1 MGMMS
6 VLLIVTIAL
15 VGVVG
20 VMLYRITNYRKED
33 MFSFLPGSLG
43 SSLGGGAPTIGSRTF
58 NPLGANM
65 NDDDEGADV
74 PGAMELSSFDKFDRT
89 AF

>member
-1 MGMMS
+1 MH
-6 VLLIVTIAL
+6 
-15 VGVVG
+15 
-20 VMLYRITNYRKED
+20 
-33 MFSFLPGSLG
+33 
-43 SSLGGGAPTIGSRTF
+43 APTIGSRTF